1 MVWSKTDD
9 ERKVSFY
16 LYFWRVMVTVVDIS
30 DMSPQFV
37 PAWKSLSTLI
47 TFILSSSSLLLWTLA
62 QLEHLTIFFSPC
74 IFFMCLFWVLFV
86 IAIDLELTLHN
97 VDSLSSLGDQWDCF
111 QMRKEMARCRH
122 LSCHKVIPVRYID
135 IKYRLSICR
144 HFWNISISIWS
155 FLKISISISIS
166 VRTFW
171 VKNPF
176 FSAEMRVFSCF
187 FDEISISIV
196 DISAFFE
203 ISMKYRH
210 LFWEYRYQKNIDK
223 KIWKISI
230 SIKILIRNF
239 GKYQYW

>member
-47 TFILSSSSLLLWTLA
+47 TFILSSSSFLLWTLA

-111 QMRKEMARCRH
+111 QMRKEMARRA
-122 LSCHKVIPVRYID
+122 VI
-135 IKYRLSICR
+135 RLSL
-144 HFWNISISIWS
+144 FDISISNIDC
-155 FLKISISISIS
+155 
-166 VRTFW
+166 RY
-171 VKNPF
+171 
-176 FSAEMRVFSCF
+176 
-187 FDEISISIV
+187 V
-196 DISAFFE
+196 DTFE
-203 ISMKYRH
+203 IYRYRYGH
-210 LFWEYRYQKNIDK
+210 FWKYRYQY
-223 KIWKISI
+223 
-230 SIKILIRNF
+230 R
-239 GKYQYW
+239 

>member
-111 QMRKEMARCRH
+111 QMRKEMARRAVIR
-122 LSCHKVIPVRYID
+122 LSLFDISILNIYCQYID
-135 IKYRLSICR
+135 TFEIYRYR
-144 HFWNISISIWS
+144 YRYGHFW
-155 FLKISISISIS
+155 K
-166 VRTFW
+166 
-171 VKNPF
+171 
-176 FSAEMRVFSCF
+176 
-187 FDEISISIV
+187 
-196 DISAFFE
+196 
-203 ISMKYRH
+203 
-210 LFWEYRYQKNIDK
+210 YRYQY
-223 KIWKISI
+223 
-230 SIKILIRNF
+230 R
-239 GKYQYW
+239 

>member
-47 TFILSSSSLLLWTLA
+47 TFILSSSSFLLWTLA

-74 IFFMCLFWVLFV
+74 IFFMCLFLVLFV

-111 QMRKEMARCRH
+111 QMRKERMGCCHPGWHVVTGKFRQPMNKRFREKGKCRD
-122 LSCHKVIPVRYID
+122 KIEV
-135 IKYRLSICR
+135 KYSY
-144 HFWNISISIWS
+144 
-155 FLKISISISIS
+155 S
-166 VRTFW
+166 VRFPEKWSLGLNSLKTFK
-171 VKNPF
+171 VCRIYIGDPQ
-176 FSAEMRVFSCF
+176 
-187 FDEISISIV
+187 
-196 DISAFFE
+196 
-203 ISMKYRH
+203 
-210 LFWEYRYQKNIDK
+210 L
-223 KIWKISI
+223 
-230 SIKILIRNF
+230 
-239 GKYQYW
+239 

>member
-1 MVWSKTDD
+1 MVWSKPDD

-97 VDSLSSLGDQWDCF
+97 VDSLSSLGDQWDRL

-135 IKYRLSICR
+135 IEYRLSIYR
-144 HFWNISISIWS
+144 HFWNISIWS
-155 FLKISISISIS
+155 FLKISISISI
-166 VRTFW
+166 RQF
-171 VKNPF
+171 
-176 FSAEMRVFSCF
+176 
-187 FDEISISIV
+187 
-196 DISAFFE
+196 
-203 ISMKYRH
+203 
-210 LFWEYRYQKNIDK
+210 
-223 KIWKISI
+223 WKI
-230 SIKILIRNF
+230 
-239 GKYQYW
+239 